1 MVNTKNSR
9 YIGRFAPSTTGPL
22 HLGSLYAALAS
33 FLDARAKGGLWLLRI
48 DDSDTP
54 RHVSGATEGIINTL
68 QLYGLEWDDSVCYQ
82 SNHQQTY
89 QTIITRLIAQNLVYP
104 CTCTRKALA
113 SNNSAIY
120 PGFCLNNQ
128 QKNDLAHSL
137 RIKSE
142 AIEIV
147 FDDELQGHQCHNI
160 AQQHGDF
167 IIKRKDNIIAYQ
179 LAVVIDDHLQN
190 ITHVVR
196 GFDLLDSTPKQIF
209 LQQILGY
216 STPQYTHVPVIIDK
230 EGNKLSKQTFA
241 QAVPTES
248 PHKTLYLLLE
258 LLKQNPPASL
268 KNTTVNEVLN
278 WAIEH
283 WTPETLKKIRA
294 IN

>member
-1 MVNTKNSR
+1 M
-9 YIGRFAPSTTGPL
+9 

-33 FLDARAKGGLWLLRI
+33 FLDARAKAGKWLLRI

-54 RHVSGATEGIINTL
+54 RHVSGSAESIINTL
-68 QLYGLEWDDSVCYQ
+68 QIYGLEWDDAIRYQ
-82 SNHQQTY
+82 SDHQEIY
-89 QTIITRLIAQNLVYP
+89 QTIIARLFAQKSVYP

-113 SNNSAIY
+113 ANNSAVY
-120 PGFCLNNQ
+120 PGFCLNSQ
-128 QKNDLAHSL
+128 QQDDLPHSL
-137 RIKSE
+137 RIKSK

-147 FDDELQGHQCHNI
+147 FNDELQGRHCDNI

-167 IIKRKDNIIAYQ
+167 IINRKDNIIAYQ
-179 LAVVIDDHLQN
+179 LAVVIDDHLQH

-216 STPQYTHVPVIIDK
+216 STPQYTHIPVIIDK
-230 EGNKLSKQTFA
+230 QGNKLSKQTFA

-258 LLKQNPPASL
+258 LLKQNPPPTL

-278 WAIEH
+278 WAIEN
-283 WTPETLKKIRA
+283 WNPEPLKKIRA